1 MAEGDG
7 RDHATHVGHR
17 ARGRGCC
24 TRAAG
29 EVPRRCA
36 TWSGPWRLRG
46 SLLAPVTGTYLPA
59 IDLPLPSF
67 SSRSA
72 GPSGN
77 ATFAHDSREVQR
89 PDPGGAAPRVT
100 QSAHGASQTPTETL
114 ELAVGLAPAE
124 TAPAMMP
131 RVGGWPGLDRLTSGL
146 TLPRLVLGLWLL
158 GAVML
163 LMRTGLGF
171 LATRRLRRRAAPPV
185 DPEWARLAGE
195 LTGQLGL
202 TRSVRVLSSS
212 RAAMPMTWGWW
223 RPVVLVPATGDWST
237 ARKRVVLLHELSH
250 VGRHDCVWQFVANL
264 AVSVY
269 WFNPLVWLAVRAQ
282 RVERERAC
290 DDAVLQAGTRASS
303 YADHLLEIAR
313 GHREPRWSGIAAVA
327 MARRSQLEGRL
338 LSILAPS
345 RRPPTSR
352 GLAVAV
358 TTAMTVAIVSLAA
371 VTPSVRAASRGEGAP
386 VVGVAAPAA
395 YTQVAVAP
403 VAPASEAPASS
414 TAPREGRGQQPEP
427 EAVQA
432 TLEQAHAELRELQRA
447 LDDQRGQPDL
457 TGQQSVELEARR
469 DQLAREVAALEARTR
484 QLEGAAESLAGRQ
497 DLRVADLEARLQR
510 QRESVRQVDMRNQ
523 LRMHEMEL
531 ARHELEQ
538 ATERHQ
544 ANLHRLADDRLVVE
558 DLRLRVHEEMARVQA
573 RVAIDHAPLDPCVV
587 ELLIESLSDDDA
599 GVRERAVQGLGRNQV
614 PAAAGPLAEAL
625 RDTEAGVRAE
635 AAWALGRLRDPTAVA
650 ALGVALDDP
659 EPRVRAEVVQA
670 LGRIRDTAAV
680 EPLVAALADSE
691 PHIRREAA
699 EALGKLRDVG
709 AVDGLVAALTDSDPS
724 VARHAAEALGQ
735 IRDAAAVEG
744 LVAALGHQDSH
755 VVEAS
760 AEALGRIRSEEA
772 VDGLTAALRNAE
784 GVAVQQII
792 QALGRI
798 GGDRSLEAL
807 IGVADDASP
816 AVRQAVIETLSHQ
829 RWSHRIAPRPNPRTD
844 PDPVVAPT
852 PD

>member
-1 MAEGDG
+1 MDQINLLTISADTWLRAMAETTLRTSVIVLMAGG
-7 RDHATHVGHR
+7 VAFGLRRGPATLRHLVW
-17 ARGRGCC
+17 AL
-24 TRAAG
+24 ALAG
-29 EVPRRCA
+29 V
-36 TWSGPWRLRG
+36 
-46 SLLAPVTGTYLPA
+46 LLAPVTGTYLPA

-72 GPSGN
+72 EPSDN
-77 ATFAHDSREVQR
+77 ATVVHGSREVQR
-89 PDPGGAAPRVT
+89 PDPGRAAPRVT
-100 QSAHGASQTPTETL
+100 QSAHGAAQTPTGIL
-114 ELAVGLAPAE
+114 EPASGSASAE
-124 TAPAMMP
+124 TAAAMMP
-131 RVGGWPGLDRLTSGL
+131 RVGGWPALDRLTSGL

-158 GAVML
+158 GAAML
-163 LMRTGLGF
+163 LTRTGLGF

-202 TRSVRVLSSS
+202 TRPVRVLSSS

-303 YADHLLEIAR
+303 YADHLIEIAR

-338 LSILAPS
+338 LSILAPR
-345 RRPPTSR
+345 RRPPISR

-371 VTPSVRAASRGEGAP
+371 VTPSVRAASRAEEAP

-403 VAPASEAPASS
+403 VAPASEAAASS
-414 TAPREGRGQQPEP
+414 TAPREGRGQPPEP

-447 LDDQRGQPDL
+447 LDEQTRGQPDL
-457 TGQQSVELEARR
+457 TAQQSLELEARR
-469 DQLAREVAALEARTR
+469 DQLAREVAAVEARTR
-484 QLEGAAESLAGRQ
+484 QFEGAAESLAGRQ

-510 QRESVRQVDMRNQ
+510 QRESVRQVDRRHQ
-523 LRMHEMEL
+523 LSMHEMEL
-531 ARHELEQ
+531 ARHELEH
-538 ATERHQ
+538 ATELHQ
-544 ANLHRLADDRLVVE
+544 ANLHRLAGVE
-558 DLRLRVHEEMARVQA
+558 
-573 RVAIDHAPLDPCVV
+573 IDHAPLDPRVV

-614 PAAAGPLAEAL
+614 PDAAGPLAEAL

-659 EPRVRAEVVQA
+659 EPRVRAQVVEA
-670 LGRIRDTAAV
+670 LGRIRHTAAV
-680 EPLVAALADSE
+680 SPLVAALADSE

-699 EALGKLRDVG
+699 EALGKIRDAG

-735 IRDAAAVEG
+735 IRDAAAVAG

-784 GVAVQQII
+784 GVAVRQII

-829 RWSHRIAPRPNPRTD
+829 RWSRRIAPRPNPRTD